1 VHMEHGGSLTRTW
14 ALIGLGCALML
25 AQPANGQVPPS
36 ADNVIGI
43 PDLSRIAPV
52 ATDRQG
58 VSSTLQIFVILTVL
72 TLVPSILVMMTC
84 FTRIII
90 VLGLMRQAM
99 ATPQLPPSQ
108 VLLGLS
114 LFLTFLVMTP
124 TWQRVHQDAIRPYLD
139 NEPQMTQRKALEVST
154 GHLREFMFAQIENVG
169 NEEDIYMFL
178 EYARKRPIGR
188 DEEILRED
196 VPTTVLIPAY
206 ILSELKTAFVMGF
219 RVYLPFLVIDM
230 VIASV
235 LISMGMLMLPP
246 VLISL
251 PFKIMLF
258 VLADGWHLVVG
269 SLLESF
275 V

>member
-1 VHMEHGGSLTRTW
+1 MVCMHGGSSRLSW
-14 ALIGLGCALML
+14 LVVGCALVASASAS
-25 AQPANGQVPPS
+25 AQVSTPI
-36 ADNVIGI
+36 DNALQI
-43 PDLSRIAPV
+43 PDLTKIAPV

-58 VSSTLQIFVILTVL
+58 VSSTLQIFILMTVL

-90 VLGLMRQAM
+90 VLGLMRQAL
-99 ATPQLPPSQ
+99 ATPQLPPGQ
-108 VLLGLS
+108 ILLGLA
-114 LFLTFLVMTP
+114 LFLTFLVMAP
-124 TWQRVHQDAIRPYLD
+124 TIQKINAEAIQPYLNND
-139 NEPQMTQRKALEVST
+139 PNITQRGALDISS
-154 GHLREFMFAQIENVG
+154 GYLRQFMFDQIENVG

-178 EYARKRPIGR
+178 EYARERTVSA
-188 DEEILRED
+188 EEIVRRED

-206 ILSELKTAFVMGF
+206 ILSELKTAFIMGF
-219 RVYLPFLVIDM
+219 RIYLPFLVIDM
-230 VIASV
+230 VIASL

-258 VLADGWHLVVG
+258 VLADGWHLIVG
-269 SLLESF
+269 SLLQSF